1 MSEVSEQ
8 SEREQQNRLDL
19 IHPQIHVE
27 LEQLNCAT
35 DSINKLELELDALQ
49 RTQDAA
55 VLYER
60 ATSHHQAAKELVAL
74 AEEGLTSQGHAFDQS
89 WQEMLNHSTE
99 KVNRAEYDR
108 TESAKNHELCS
119 REYQR
124 IDGRVKQLQKELKR
138 EIARSRPYFEMKAHF
153 NQLMEMQKRQ
163 VSELE
168 SEVQASK
175 LTYSQT
181 LRRLEEI
188 SNQIHQA
195 RGTEEAAAALR
206 AATGGAGGARSPPAL
221 ENGAIGRLG
230 PAGRS
235 GMSTS
240 STLPSL
246 LGEDPLGLDDEFYP
260 PPYRVSGS
268 RSHLQ
273 LYRNGDSG
281 REQRL
286 SVPRDDDR
294 SDTESLA
301 SVSTVSSVDPLSDQQ
316 IGYIALDDELQEV
329 AAGATCVVNHNFS
342 LSPLDGPGHDNI
354 DQAVARLSAARPA
367 EAPQVPVPSVAM
379 GDTAEERR
387 LSEDRSRTANWKR
400 WGPYLSERQWGTV
413 REDYSADGN
422 CWDYFSHDQARSR
435 AYRWGEDGLLG
446 IADRQC
452 RLCFSVALWNGKDP
466 ILKER
471 LFGVTGPE
479 GNHGE
484 DCKECYY
491 YLDSTP
497 THSYMKALYKYPQNE
512 YPYQRLVQAN
522 QERGIHQPE
531 LELEDTGVFDE
542 SRYWDVTAE
551 YAKSSPNNVLIQI
564 TVANRGPED
573 STIHVIPTL
582 WFRNT
587 WSWGCTHEGCTMK
600 PRLASDGPS
609 RVRCTHETLH
619 PYCWEVGEHDGKA
632 PELLFT
638 ENETNHS
645 RLFGGQN
652 RTPFVKDSINEYVV
666 HGKKECVNPKEK
678 GTKVGAHYVLHVPA
692 GQTVTLQSRLY
703 QEDEA
708 VTPALGE
715 DFKTSFNQRKS
726 EADAFYAAAIPAR
739 LSAEETNVAR
749 QGLASLLWTKQF
761 YHYVVKDWM
770 EGDPDQPKPPQQRLQ
785 GRNSDWMHLFNRDI
799 ISMPDNTASW
809 DLAFHMI
816 PFALVDIDFAKD
828 QLMLFLREWYMHP
841 NGQIP
846 GM

>member
-1 MSEVSEQ
+1 MPYDELDSPAAEK
-8 SEREQQNRLDL
+8 EQQNRLDL

-35 DSINKLELELDALQ
+35 DSINKLELELDDARAQFRSLLIESTQKIDALAKKLGSCVDKSRPYYEARIKAKEALQ

-206 AATGGAGGARSPPAL
+206 AATGAADGARSPPAL

-260 PPYRVSGS
+260 PPYRLSGS

-354 DQAVARLSAARPA
+354 DQAVARLSAASLGETDR
-367 EAPQVPVPSVAM
+367 
-379 GDTAEERR
+379 TAEGRPVGAMVNGEGELRGGT
-387 LSEDRSRTANWKR
+387 SAVGASGGQH
-400 WGPYLSERQWGTV
+400 GPHLT
-413 REDYSADGN
+413 
-422 CWDYFSHDQARSR
+422 
-435 AYRWGEDGLLG
+435 
-446 IADRQC
+446 
-452 RLCFSVALWNGKDP
+452 NGS
-466 ILKER
+466 
-471 LFGVTGPE
+471 
-479 GNHGE
+479 
-484 DCKECYY
+484 
-491 YLDSTP
+491 LD
-497 THSYMKALYKYPQNE
+497 
-512 YPYQRLVQAN
+512 V
-522 QERGIHQPE
+522 
-531 LELEDTGVFDE
+531 
-542 SRYWDVTAE
+542 
-551 YAKSSPNNVLIQI
+551 
-564 TVANRGPED
+564 
-573 STIHVIPTL
+573 
-582 WFRNT
+582 
-587 WSWGCTHEGCTMK
+587 
-600 PRLASDGPS
+600 SDGAAAA
-609 RVRCTHETLH
+609 E
-619 PYCWEVGEHDGKA
+619 GA
-632 PELLFT
+632 EL
-638 ENETNHS
+638 
-645 RLFGGQN
+645 
-652 RTPFVKDSINEYVV
+652 RTPVAET
-666 HGKKECVNPKEK
+666 P
-678 GTKVGAHYVLHVPA
+678 PA
-692 GQTVTLQSRLY
+692 APGLQ
-703 QEDEA
+703 
-708 VTPALGE
+708 
-715 DFKTSFNQRKS
+715 
-726 EADAFYAAAIPAR
+726 
-739 LSAEETNVAR
+739 
-749 QGLASLLWTKQF
+749 
-761 YHYVVKDWM
+761 
-770 EGDPDQPKPPQQRLQ
+770 
-785 GRNSDWMHLFNRDI
+785 
-799 ISMPDNTASW
+799 
-809 DLAFHMI
+809 
-816 PFALVDIDFAKD
+816 
-828 QLMLFLREWYMHP
+828 
-841 NGQIP
+841 
-846 GM
+846 